1 MSSLTDFIAQL
12 AIGAIIW
19 LVLPLF
25 LGSFFKKAQTRRGMA
40 LLCKI
45 IGIVVI
51 ALAVVSFIGGL
62 FS

>member
-1 MSSLTDFIAQL
+1 MSSLTDFIVQL

-25 LGSFFKKAQTRRGMA
+25 LGAFFKKAQTRKGMA

-51 ALAVVSFIGGL
+51 ILAAVSLIGDI